1 MSAEIRLPS
10 LPELRKRGFEA
21 LVRELG
27 AANALRFLHLCGV
40 GHGDYTHD
48 RDQWLSG
55 LTIEQIEEEIQSS
68 ATRLD
73 ETR

>member
-48 RDQWLSG
+48 RDQWRSG
-55 LTIEQIEEEIQSS
+55 LTIEQIEEEIQRMK
-68 ATRLD
+68 ARGEL
-73 ETR
+73 